1 MRVRLFTWRYAPG
14 MAEFDMP
21 LEQLRTYRPTLSEPS
36 DFDAFWSDT
45 LVASPAGEA
54 TFAAHD
60 SGLRA
65 IDSFDVTFPGFA
77 GQPVR
82 GWLHLP
88 AHRESTLPCVV
99 EYVGYGGG
107 RGLAHERTLW
117 ALAGYAHFVM
127 DTRGQGS
134 GWSVGDTADPDAGQ
148 PSEAGFMTRGIGSP
162 QTYFYRRVFVDAV
175 RAVDAA
181 RSHPA
186 VDATLVAV
194 AGVSQGGGITLAAAA
209 LCDDLVMAMP
219 DVPFLCNVRRAVSLT
234 DANPYGEVVRYL
246 HTHRDQV
253 EQVFGVLSY
262 FDGVSMAA
270 RATASG
276 LFSVALRDP
285 ICPPSTVFA
294 AYNAYA
300 GPKRIEVYDFN
311 EHEGGGPFHQR
322 AQFAFAREFFG

>member
-1 MRVRLFTWRYAPG
+1 
-14 MAEFDMP
+14 MAEFDLP
-21 LEQLRTYRPTLSEPS
+21 IDELRSYRPALTEPP
-36 DFDAFWSDT
+36 DFDSFWADS
-45 LVASPAGEA
+45 LAESPAGD
-54 TFAAHD
+54 AAFVPFD
-60 SGLRA
+60 SGLA
-65 IDSFDVTFPGFA
+65 VVETFDVTFPGFA

-88 AHRESTLPCVV
+88 VHRSEPLPCVV
-99 EYVGYGGG
+99 EFIGYGGG
-107 RGLAHERTLW
+107 RGLAHERLFW

-134 GWSVGDTADPDAGQ
+134 GWSVGDTADPDAGE
-148 PSEAGFMTRGIGSP
+148 PAEAGFLTRGIGSA
-162 QTYFYRRVFVDAV
+162 QTYYYRRVFVDAV

-186 VDATLVAV
+186 VDATRVAV
-194 AGVSQGGGITLAAAA
+194 TGMSQGGGITLAASA
-209 LCDDLVMAMP
+209 LSEGLVGSMP
-219 DVPFLCNVRRAVSLT
+219 DVPFLCHFRRAVAVT
-234 DANPYGEVVRYL
+234 DGFPYGELVRYL
-246 HTHRDQV
+246 HTHRDRVDQA
-253 EQVFGVLSY
+253 FSVLSY

-270 RATASG
+270 RASAPT

-300 GPKRIEVYDFN
+300 GQKQIEIYDFN

-322 AQFAFAREFFG
+322 RQLRFAREIFG